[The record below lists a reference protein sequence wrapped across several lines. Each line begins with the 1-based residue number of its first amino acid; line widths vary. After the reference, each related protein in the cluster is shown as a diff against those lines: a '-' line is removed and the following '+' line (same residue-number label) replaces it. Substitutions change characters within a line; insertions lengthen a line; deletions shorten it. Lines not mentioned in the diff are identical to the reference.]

1 MQAVAEIHLRN
12 NLIIRYNYT
21 LYYKMEIVDAD
32 ALPVREAAIEPP
44 PPPPIKHGFITTY
57 YGGDNVEQSIHTCGL
72 FINGIPVGRHLT
84 FHPSGTIEYV
94 RTYGSSGFLTG
105 LWEHYDLHG
114 RILLR
119 AMYDDDVMPHG
130 VMSAYR
136 YSTEFRTRVDSTYW
150 EHGLPATHY
159 EIKTAYN
166 VDLILNMGN
175 DLYMHIHEHIGGHK
189 FGNRTSNVD
198 ITLMKKASG
207 ETDQADE
214 ADIYMW
220 FQSIHPSSPLFTVST
235 RGPAEPPKKSLGFK
249 SLMRQTHVPMHCGPL
264 YEYICRKAV
273 KEFDQFRGRSADV
286 AELIDAYNVFISNY
300 IKGG

>member
-1 MQAVAEIHLRN
+1 
-12 NLIIRYNYT
+12 
-21 LYYKMEIVDAD
+21 METVDAD
-32 ALPVREAAIEPP
+32 TLPVREAVIEPVP
-44 PPPPIKHGFITTY
+44 VDHGFITKY
-57 YGGDNVEQSIHTCGL
+57 YANDDTDVEPPIHTCGL
-72 FINGIPVGRHLT
+72 FINGTSVGRHLT

-94 RTYGSSGFLTG
+94 RTYGPNGFLTG
-105 LWEHYDLHG
+105 LWEYYDRYG

-150 EHGLPATHY
+150 IHGLPVTYY
-159 EIKTAYN
+159 EFKTAYN

-198 ITLMKKASG
+198 ITLMKHIKGLAS
-207 ETDQADE
+207 DDE
-214 ADIYMW
+214 PDIYMW
-220 FQSIHPSSPLFTVST
+220 FQSIHPTSLLFTLST
-235 RGPAEPPKKSLGFK
+235 RGPPEPPKKSLGFK

-273 KEFDQFRGRSADV
+273 KEFDQFRGRHVGV
-286 AELIDAYNVFISNY
+286 AELIDRYNLFISNY

>member
-1 MQAVAEIHLRN
+1 
-12 NLIIRYNYT
+12 
-21 LYYKMEIVDAD
+21 METVDAD
-32 ALPVREAAIEPP
+32 TLPVREDAIETPS
-44 PPPPIKHGFITTY
+44 PPPIKHGFITTY
-57 YGGDNVEQSIHTCGL
+57 YGGDDDDNLEQSIHTCGL
-72 FINGIPVGRHLT
+72 FINGTSVGRHLT

-94 RTYGSSGFLTG
+94 RTYGPNGFLTG
-105 LWEHYDLHG
+105 LWEYYDRYG

-150 EHGLPATHY
+150 IHGLPVTYY
-159 EIKTAYN
+159 EFKTAYN

-198 ITLMKKASG
+198 ITLMKRVKWPTEASG

-214 ADIYMW
+214 PDTYMW
-220 FQSIHPSSPLFTVST
+220 FQSIHPSSLLFTVST

-273 KEFDQFRGRSADV
+273 KEFDQFRGRPV
-286 AELIDAYNVFISNY
+286 GIAELIDRYNLFISNY